1 MDTARLGHLLDH
13 FTAIK
18 LLLVGDFFLDKYLDL
33 DRRLGETSL
42 ETGLEAYQVVGV
54 RPSPGAAGTVANNLR
69 ALDVQVT
76 ALGVIGDDGEGYE
89 LKRAL
94 VARGVDVDPL
104 IVHPDLFTPT
114 YTKPMMREQDGR
126 RHELNRL
133 DIKNR
138 SPLPDSLQVQ
148 LVERLRALAP
158 AFDGIVVSDQVVEAN
173 CGVVSDRVRAA
184 LAELGHRCPD
194 LVIAVDSRERIGLFR
209 HAILKP
215 NAREA
220 LRAVAGQASG
230 RPQRQDVQAA
240 GIALFQQ
247 TGRPV
252 FVTIGAEGIFV
263 FTREGVQH
271 VPGVLVPGPVDIVG
285 AGDSTMAGIVASLCA
300 GAAPREAALVG
311 NLVASI
317 TVQQIGTTG
326 TASCQ
331 QVLERFREFTEFGR
345 AFHRSGGE
353 PPSSRPLSEVQGD
366 RAAPRA

>member
-1 MDTARLGHLLDH
+1 MDAVHLGQLLNH
-13 FTAIK
+13 FSAIT
-18 LLLVGDFFLDKYLDL
+18 LLLVGDFFLDRYLDL

-42 ETGLEAYQVVGV
+42 ETGLEAYQVVDV

-94 VARGVDVDPL
+94 IARGVDIDPL

-114 YTKPMMREQDGR
+114 YTKPMMREEDGQ

-148 LVERLRALAP
+148 LIERLRALAP
-158 AFDGIVVSDQVVEAN
+158 AFDGIVVSDQVVETN
-173 CGVVSDRVRAA
+173 CGVVSDRVRTA
-184 LAELGHRCPD
+184 LAELGQRRPD
-194 LVIAVDSRERIGLFR
+194 LIIAVDSRERIGLFR

-230 RPQRQDVQAA
+230 RLERQEVQAA
-240 GIALFQQ
+240 GVALFQQ

-252 FVTIGAEGIFV
+252 SVTIGAEGSMV

-271 VPGVLVPGPVDIVG
+271 VPGVLVSGPIDIVG
-285 AGDSTMAGIVASLCA
+285 AGDSTMAGIVASLGA
-300 GAAPREAALVG
+300 GAGPGEAALVG

-317 TVQQIGTTG
+317 TIQQIGTTG
-326 TASCQ
+326 TASRQ
-331 QVLERFREFTEFGR
+331 QVLERFRESTQSGR

-353 PPSSRPLSEVQGD
+353 PPSSRPHAEAQGEQ
-366 RAAPRA
+366 AAPRA